1 LLHLPLTGGQAVRL
15 FSKKNKAQYAAV
27 QTAQSGSYTAH
38 PFSVLNRQ
46 TAFAERE
53 MYRALREAVPIID
66 AAINKIVRLVGEFE
80 LSSADPECEKVL
92 RDFSENVKVGATAF
106 GLKSFVWTYL
116 EDLLTFGEAVGE
128 MIPYADAKGVYALY
142 NANVED
148 IELKEGDSP
157 LDIKVFKKS
166 VGENIELP
174 FQQLLSVTL
183 LSPEAGSLQGTPILR
198 GLPFVSSIL
207 LKILGSIGKNFDRIG
222 NIRYAVTYK
231 PPEGDI
237 ANPQERAKA
246 IAAEW
251 SKAMRDKSGV
261 YDFVCVG
268 DVGIKVIGA
277 DNQELECDIP
287 IKHILEQIVSKLSI
301 PPFLLG
307 LSWSSTERMSSVQAD
322 ILTSELEYFRSV
334 LTPVI
339 KRICSMHLRLMGIL
353 SPFEVNWSNIS
364 LMDEVELANARKINA
379 EAMCLEK
386 ELEAKN

>member
-1 LLHLPLTGGQAVRL
+1 MKL
-15 FSKKNKAQYAAV
+15 FSKKNKTQYAAV
-27 QTAQSGSYTAH
+27 QTASGGSYQAH
-38 PFSVLNRQ
+38 PFSVLDRQ
-46 TAFAERE
+46 TAVVERE
-53 MYRALREAVPIID
+53 MYKALREAVPIID

-80 LSSADPECEKVL
+80 LSSQNPRCEDALK
-92 RDFSENVKVGATAF
+92 DFAANVKVGPASY
-106 GLKSFVWTYL
+106 GLMSFVWTYL

-128 MIPYADAKGVYALY
+128 MIPASDFRGLYALY
-142 NANVED
+142 NAPLD
-148 IELKEGDSP
+148 GIELKEGDSP
-157 LDIKVFKKS
+157 LDIRVCKKG
-166 VGENIELP
+166 VGENTELP
-174 FQQLLSVTL
+174 YQELLTVSL
-183 LSPEAGSLQGTPILR
+183 LSPESGKIQGTPILR

-207 LKILGSIGKNFDRIG
+207 LKIFGSIGKNFDRIG

-231 PPEGDI
+231 PAEGGLINPE
-237 ANPQERAKA
+237 ERARV
-246 IAAEW
+246 IATEW
-251 SKAMRDKSGV
+251 SKAMRDTSGV

-277 DNQELECDIP
+277 DNQELECDVP

-339 KRICSMHLRLMGIL
+339 RRICTMHLRLMGIN
-353 SPFEVNWSNIS
+353 SPFEIQWSNIS
-364 LMDEVELANARKINA
+364 LMDEVELANARKTNA
-379 EAMCLEK
+379 EADALER

>member
-1 LLHLPLTGGQAVRL
+1 MRL

-27 QTAQSGSYTAH
+27 QTAPGASYMAH
-38 PFSVLNRQ
+38 PFTALNRQ

-53 MYRALREAVPIID
+53 MYKTLREAVPIID
-66 AAINKIVRLVGEFE
+66 AAIGKIVRLVGEFE
-80 LSSADPECEKVL
+80 LTSENPQCEKVL
-92 RDFSENVKVGATAF
+92 KDFSENIQVGASSF

-128 MIPYADAKGVYALY
+128 MIPYSDFKGLYALY
-142 NANVED
+142 NASFDE
-148 IELKEGDSP
+148 IELKEGESP
-157 LDIKVFKKS
+157 LEIKVCKKG
-166 VGENIELP
+166 VGESTELP
-174 FQQLLSVTL
+174 CQELLTVSL
-183 LSPEAGSLQGTPILR
+183 LAPESGSLQGTPILR

-207 LKILGSIGKNFDRIG
+207 LKIFGSIGKNFDRIG

-231 PPEGDI
+231 PAEGGLINPEERARVI
-237 ANPQERAKA
+237 AN
-246 IAAEW
+246 EW
-251 SKAMRDKSGV
+251 SKAMRDTSGV

-277 DNQELECDIP
+277 DNQELECDVP
-287 IKHILEQIVSKLSI
+287 VKHILEQIVSKLSI

-339 KRICSMHLRLMGIL
+339 RKICSMHLRLMGVN
-353 SPFEVNWSNIS
+353 SPFEVEWSNIN
-364 LMDEVELANARKINA
+364 LIDEVELANARKINA
-379 EAMCLEK
+379 EAERLEK
-386 ELEAKN
+386 NLEAKI

>member
-1 LLHLPLTGGQAVRL
+1 MRL

-27 QTAQSGSYTAH
+27 QTAHSGSYSAH
-38 PFSVLNRQ
+38 PFAVLDKH
-46 TAFAERE
+46 TAVAERE
-53 MYRALREAVPIID
+53 MYKALREAVPIID
-66 AAINKIVRLVGEFE
+66 AAVNKIVRLVGEFK
-80 LSSADPECEKVL
+80 LCSDNPQCEKIL
-92 RDFSENVKVGATAF
+92 KDFAANVKVGSASY
-106 GLKSFVWTYL
+106 GLMSFVWTYL

-128 MIPYADAKGVYALY
+128 MIPYGDFKGVYALY
-142 NANVED
+142 NANLDDV
-148 IELKEGDSP
+148 ELKEGDSP
-157 LDIKVFKKS
+157 LDIKVCKKG
-166 VGENIELP
+166 VGENTELP
-174 FQQLLSVTL
+174 YQELLTVSL
-183 LSPEAGSLQGTPILR
+183 LSPEAGKLQGTPILR

-207 LKILGSIGKNFDRIG
+207 LKIFGSIGKNFDRIG

-231 PPEGDI
+231 PNEGGVINPEERARVI
-237 ANPQERAKA
+237 AN
-246 IAAEW
+246 EW
-251 SKAMRDKSGV
+251 SKAMRDKSGI

-277 DNQELECDIP
+277 DNQELECDVP

-339 KRICSMHLRLMGIL
+339 RRICSMHLRLMGIN
-353 SPFEVNWSNIS
+353 SPFSVEWNNIS

-379 EAMCLEK
+379 EAESLER
-386 ELEAKN
+386 ELEAKI

>member
-1 LLHLPLTGGQAVRL
+1 MKL
-15 FSKKNKAQYAAV
+15 FSKKNKTQYAAV
-27 QTAQSGSYTAH
+27 QTASGGSYQAH
-38 PFSVLNRQ
+38 PFSVLDRQ
-46 TAFAERE
+46 TAVAERE
-53 MYRALREAVPIID
+53 MYKALREAVPIID

-80 LSSADPECEKVL
+80 LSSQNPRCEDALK
-92 RDFSENVKVGATAF
+92 DFAANVKVGPASY
-106 GLKSFVWTYL
+106 GLMSFVWTYL

-128 MIPYADAKGVYALY
+128 MIPASDFKGLYALY
-142 NANVED
+142 NAPLD
-148 IELKEGDSP
+148 GIELKEGDSP
-157 LDIKVFKKS
+157 LDIRVCKKG
-166 VGENIELP
+166 VGENTELP
-174 FQQLLSVTL
+174 YQELLTVSL
-183 LSPEAGSLQGTPILR
+183 LSPESGKIQGTPILR

-207 LKILGSIGKNFDRIG
+207 LKIFGSIGKNFDRIG

-231 PPEGDI
+231 PAEGGLINPE
-237 ANPQERAKA
+237 ERARV
-246 IAAEW
+246 IATEW
-251 SKAMRDKSGV
+251 SKAMRDTSGV

-277 DNQELECDIP
+277 DNQELECDVP

-339 KRICSMHLRLMGIL
+339 RRICTMHLRLMGIN
-353 SPFEVNWSNIS
+353 SPFEIQWSNIS
-364 LMDEVELANARKINA
+364 LMDEVELANARKTNA
-379 EAMCLEK
+379 EADALER

>member
-1 LLHLPLTGGQAVRL
+1 MKL
-15 FSKKNKAQYAAV
+15 FSKKNKTQYAAV
-27 QTAQSGSYTAH
+27 QTASGGSYQAH
-38 PFSVLNRQ
+38 PFSVLDRQ
-46 TAFAERE
+46 TAVAERE
-53 MYRALREAVPIID
+53 MYKALREAVPIID

-80 LSSADPECEKVL
+80 LSSQNPRCEDALK
-92 RDFSENVKVGATAF
+92 DFAANVKVGPASY
-106 GLKSFVWTYL
+106 GLMSFVWTYL

-128 MIPYADAKGVYALY
+128 MIPASDFRGLYALY
-142 NANVED
+142 NAPLD
-148 IELKEGDSP
+148 GIELKEGDSP
-157 LDIKVFKKS
+157 LDIRVCKKG
-166 VGENIELP
+166 VGENTELP
-174 FQQLLSVTL
+174 YQELLTVSL
-183 LSPEAGSLQGTPILR
+183 LSPESGKIQGTPILR

-207 LKILGSIGKNFDRIG
+207 LKIFGSIGKNFDRIG

-231 PPEGDI
+231 PAEGGLINPE
-237 ANPQERAKA
+237 ERARV
-246 IAAEW
+246 IATEW
-251 SKAMRDKSGV
+251 SKAMRDTSGV

-277 DNQELECDIP
+277 DNQELECDVP

-339 KRICSMHLRLMGIL
+339 RRICTMHLRLMGIN
-353 SPFEVNWSNIS
+353 SPFEIQWSNIS
-364 LMDEVELANARKINA
+364 LMDEVELANARKTNA
-379 EAMCLEK
+379 EADALER

>member
-1 LLHLPLTGGQAVRL
+1 MRL

-27 QTAQSGSYTAH
+27 QTAQSGNIAAH

-53 MYRALREAVPIID
+53 MYRTLREAVPIID
-66 AAINKIVRLVGEFE
+66 AAISKIVRLVGEFE
-80 LSSADPECEKVL
+80 LSSPDSRCQKVL
-92 RDFSENVKVGATAF
+92 KDFSQNVKVGSTAF
-106 GLKSFVWTYL
+106 GLKNFVWAYL

-128 MIPYADAKGVYALY
+128 MIPYGNAQGIYALY
-142 NANVED
+142 NANVD
-148 IELKEGDSP
+148 DVELKEGDSP
-157 LDIKVFKKS
+157 LEIKICKKD
-166 VGENIELP
+166 VGEVKELP
-174 FQQLLSVTL
+174 FQELLTVSL
-183 LSPEAGSLQGTPILR
+183 LAPEAGSLQGTPILR

-207 LKILGSIGKNFDRIG
+207 LKIFGSIGKNFDRIG

-231 PPEGDI
+231 PGEGGLINPE
-237 ANPQERAKA
+237 ERAKV

-251 SKAMRDKSGV
+251 SKAMSDTKGV

-277 DNQELECDIP
+277 DNQELECDVP

-307 LSWSSTERMSSVQAD
+307 LSWSSTERMSGVQAD
-322 ILTSELEYFRSV
+322 ILTSELEYFRSI

>member
-1 LLHLPLTGGQAVRL
+1 MKL

-27 QTAQSGSYTAH
+27 QTAHSGSYSAH
-38 PFSVLNRQ
+38 PFSVLDRY
-46 TAFAERE
+46 TAVAERE
-53 MYRALREAVPIID
+53 MYKALREAVPIID
-66 AAINKIVRLVGEFE
+66 AAICKIVRLVGEFE
-80 LSSADPECEKVL
+80 LCSDSPACERLL
-92 RDFSENVKVGATAF
+92 RDFAANVKVGSASY
-106 GLKSFVWTYL
+106 GLSSFVWAYL

-128 MIPYADAKGVYALY
+128 MIPAADYRGLYALY
-142 NANVED
+142 NAPLDD

-157 LDIKVFKKS
+157 LEIKVCKKG
-166 VGENIELP
+166 VGENTELP
-174 FQQLLSVTL
+174 YQELLTVSL
-183 LSPEAGSLQGTPILR
+183 LSPEAGKIQGTPILR

-207 LKILGSIGKNFDRIG
+207 LKIFGSVGKNFERIG

-231 PPEGDI
+231 PTEGGLINPEERARVI
-237 ANPQERAKA
+237 AN
-246 IAAEW
+246 EW

-277 DNQELECDIP
+277 DNQELECDVP

-339 KRICSMHLRLMGIL
+339 KRICSMHLRLMGVTA
-353 SPFEVNWSNIS
+353 PFEVCWSNIS
-364 LMDEVELANARKINA
+364 LMDEVELANARKTNA
-379 EAMCLEK
+379 EAEALER
-386 ELEAKN
+386 ELEAKV

>member
-1 LLHLPLTGGQAVRL
+1 MKL
-15 FSKKNKAQYAAV
+15 FSKKNKTQYAAV
-27 QTAQSGSYTAH
+27 QSAPSGSYTAH

-53 MYRALREAVPIID
+53 MYKALREAVPIID
-66 AAINKIVRLVGEFE
+66 AAITKIVRLTGDFE
-80 LSSADPECEKVL
+80 LVSDSKRCQSALK
-92 RDFSENVKVGATAF
+92 DFAENVKVGGTAT
-106 GLKSFVWTYL
+106 GLKSFVWAYL
-116 EDLLTFGEAVGE
+116 EDLLTYGEAVGE
-128 MIPYADAKGVYALY
+128 MIPYSDLRGLYGLY
-142 NANVED
+142 NAPLDD
-148 IELKEGDSP
+148 IELKEGGSP
-157 LDIKVFKKS
+157 LDVKVCRKS
-166 VGENIELP
+166 VGESVELP
-174 FQQLLSVTL
+174 FQEFLSVSL
-183 LSPEAGSLQGTPILR
+183 LAPSAGSLQGTPILR

-207 LKILGSIGKNFDRIG
+207 LKIFGSIGKNFDRIG

-231 PPEGDI
+231 PGEGSVVNPEERARVI
-237 ANPQERAKA
+237 AN
-246 IAAEW
+246 EW
-251 SKAMRDKSGV
+251 SKAMRDTQGV

-277 DNQELECDIP
+277 DSQELECDVP

-339 KRICSMHLRLMGIL
+339 KKVCNMHLRLMGINK
-353 SPFEVNWSNIS
+353 PFEVKWSNIS

-379 EAMCLEK
+379 EAENLEK
-386 ELEAKN
+386 KQEAEN